1 MYQPQLQRRDTVA
14 YSAYSGHYPNQYAS
28 ASTVQVATPYFPTF
42 PHLQQQPPQKVPDVR
57 PPPPEPSVTPAVAS
71 RAIQRLVSSELRFA
85 GLDSAHQSAVQRLE
99 LEVVA
104 REHTPPTAIP
114 RIHSIQ
120 LFSDSFSGPMNTR
133 IWPTDRVPLHLILH
147 LLAKSSI
154 CP

>member
-1 MYQPQLQRRDTVA
+1 MYQPQLQRRDVT

-28 ASTVQVATPYFPTF
+28 TSTVPVSTTYFPTF
-42 PHLQQQPPQKVPDVR
+42 PHLQQQPPQKPPDVC
-57 PPPPEPSVTPAVAS
+57 PPPEPSVTQAVAS
-71 RAIQRLVSSELRFA
+71 RAIQRLVFSELRFA
-85 GLDSAHQSAVQRLE
+85 GLDSAPQSVLQRLE
-99 LEVVA
+99 LEVIA

-114 RIHSIQ
+114 RTHSIQ

-133 IWPTDRVPLHLILH
+133 IWPTGRVPLRLILH

>member
-1 MYQPQLQRRDTVA
+1 MYQPRA

-28 ASTVQVATPYFPTF
+28 TSTVPVSTPYFPTF
-42 PHLQQQPPQKVPDVR
+42 PHLQQQLPQKQPDVR

-85 GLDSAHQSAVQRLE
+85 GLDAAQQSVVQRLE

-104 REHTPPTAIP
+104 RKHIPPTAIP
-114 RIHSIQ
+114 TIHSTQ
-120 LFSDSFSGPMNTR
+120 LFSGSFSGPMNTR
-133 IWPTDRVPLHLILH
+133 IWPTGREPLHLILH